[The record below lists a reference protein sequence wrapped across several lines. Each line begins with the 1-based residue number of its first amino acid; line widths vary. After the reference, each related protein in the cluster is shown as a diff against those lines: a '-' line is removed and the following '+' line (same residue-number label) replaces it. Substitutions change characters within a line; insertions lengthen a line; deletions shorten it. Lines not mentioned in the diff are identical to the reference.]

1 MKISDAIILLNKHK
15 KHANPEHD
23 LQVAIVNYLRINGI
37 FAIAIPNGGRRD
49 AKTGAQLKKEGAL
62 AGASDLVLILDD
74 GETVWVE
81 LKTPKGRQS
90 ESQKAFQAKLQA
102 LRHNY
107 LIWRSLADASAFV
120 QGYRK
125 MTGNLYSNVSEPASF
140 SEGTADYSLRL
151 NPCRQQ
157 ADGGCD
163 SVYRVITSAK
173 IQPVGKRGSDD

>member
-15 KHANPEHD
+15 KHASPEHG
-23 LQVAIVNYLRINGI
+23 LQVAIVNLLRANNI

-49 AKTGAQLKKEGAL
+49 AVTGAMLKKEGAT
-62 AGASDLVLILDD
+62 AGAPDLVLILND

-107 LIWRSLADASAFV
+107 LIWRSVNDCNAFV

-125 MTGNLYSNVSEPASF
+125 MTGNLYRNISDPASF
-140 SEGTADYSLRL
+140 SEDTADCPLGL

-157 ADGGCD
+157 ADGGGD
-163 SVYRVITSAK
+163 ENRVNTSAK
-173 IQPVGKRGSDD
+173 IQPVGKIFKEDR